1 MKWKLWLLTAIC
13 GGVAIVFGYLALS
26 FLEQRAAVIAGGFA
40 SAQEMAFSHRLG
52 YGTKAEYLL
61 YLEQHQE
68 KARKEKQ
75 DKEQL
80 EEKARIQ
87 EHSRVAK
94 IADLDR
100 RIQNLPSNIVRNITG
115 QGTAEVEKV
124 AQFKLACEVASG
136 IERQAIVMGAEA
148 GLFRRSKINEMVQVD
163 SSSFATLEIMS
174 PVRWKDSV
182 SVCRAWFNVDG
193 VYNGIRYRAY
203 YYGVVSSF
211 RKNEDGVIN
220 VSTFDD
226 RFHFSNVIE

>member
-1 MKWKLWLLTAIC
+1 MKWKLWLLIAVC
-13 GGVAIVFGYLALS
+13 VSVAIVSGYLALS

-61 YLEQHQE
+61 YLEQHEE

-75 DKEQL
+75 SKEQL
-80 EEKARIQ
+80 EEKARIE
-87 EHSRVAK
+87 EHNRLAK

-100 RIQNLPSNIVRNITG
+100 RIQNLPRDIVGSITG
-115 QGTAEVEKV
+115 EEVAWVEKV
-124 AQFKLACEVASG
+124 EEFKLACEVASG
-136 IERQAIVMGAEA
+136 IERQAIVLGAKA
-148 GLFRRSKINEMVQVD
+148 GLFRRSKINEMVQID
-163 SSSFATLEIMS
+163 SSSFATLDLAS
-174 PVRWKDSV
+174 PIRWRDSTG
-182 SVCRAWFNVDG
+182 VCRAWFNVDG

-220 VSTFDD
+220 VSAFDD

>member
-1 MKWKLWLLTAIC
+1 MKWKLWLLIAVC
-13 GGVAIVFGYLALS
+13 ASVAIVSGYLALS

-61 YLEQHQE
+61 YLEQHEE
-68 KARKEKQ
+68 KARKEQ
-75 DKEQL
+75 QSKEQL
-80 EEKARIQ
+80 EEKANIE
-87 EHSRVAK
+87 EHNRLAK

-100 RIQNLPSNIVRNITG
+100 RIQNLPSDIVGSITG
-115 QGTAEVEKV
+115 QGIAEMDRI
-124 AQFKLACEVASG
+124 AQYKLACEVASG
-136 IERQAIVMGAEA
+136 IERKAIVLGAKA

-163 SSSFATLEIMS
+163 SSSFATVEIAS
-174 PVRWKDSV
+174 PVRWKNSTG
-182 SVCRAWFNVDG
+182 VCRAWFNIDG
-193 VYNGIRYRAY
+193 IYNGIRYSAY